1 MANKQ
6 LVIEIISDAKKFVN
20 GIEEGLKQIESASK
34 KAEGFDKITEEA
46 AALKEQI
53 SNITENLQL
62 MESATRADTTAVDA
76 QIEVLQRNVN
86 NLDKKFDS
94 FRHTFKDLQDTVK
107 SLNTDYLN
115 SQMEKMASNMKE
127 VTSQYLLLRK
137 ESESFLTN
145 KNNINDITNIDQL
158 KKAFNEAKFLFENFN
173 NSNKKNL
180 KGDFTKEYQEAASA
194 LFKYA
199 EALIQVDRAYAD
211 SHNGKSLLLDDQL
224 NSLTRISDETSK
236 IVGSQASQIRNTIE
250 TIFSS
255 IDVESFFQKQ
265 ITGKIENGA
274 KGFLV
279 KGAIEIPV
287 KLKENAKLNISAEV
301 KKIIDDAQKQIND
314 NPIEFNFEPI
324 EEKDNKLL
332 QTINSYFDDIS
343 KRLQEQAQELNNVMG
358 KILNET
364 GIKDTQQNFEGV
376 STSIVQLL
384 ANLKDFAKEITSI
397 ETANER
403 FNTSF
408 SSENLNMYVKT
419 LEEISDSFKKLIS
432 AIDNVSTKLNKNG
445 LESQFDIIKNK
456 FSTKIDLGLS
466 AQDTKGKEKKEIQL
480 IKEKRKELRELFSLY
495 TTYQARGG
503 IRPITDLLVGETE
516 EEKIKY
522 FNGEYKKYIRRN
534 KKAKEKNN
542 KTDLETDIFIPSGI
556 LETDKEQLNEILSL
570 LKDINKVLQDIGKTG
585 INTSNNLKSLKINDV
600 NGKSDSPKIQET
612 RSSKQ
617 KPIIPPKN
625 ENGQG
630 QQSIQKEQQIQK
642 EQTAQEL
649 VNTNQKVVESNK
661 ELAKSA
667 EEAAQA
673 IQKEKTTTR
682 ELTEEEKEKKINGLM
697 YHLGNLNDPS
707 KRLSHPFGD
716 EIKSWFTGIKDSG
729 RGWGDG
735 TGLYTTK
742 DINAFSKK
750 SLSEKS
756 LERFYAIDTS
766 DLNLYEAHA
775 EETAKEFNDFIHH
788 LEQFC
793 IAMGSS
799 FEGFDS
805 NLEGINEESLY
816 STAQKL
822 FPNFN
827 NIFKDF
833 DSFYDWVNQ
842 MITLVSKSGIKA
854 DGTINSMQ
862 MFNFKKEYGTD
873 DIKTRFLKQLGYQGT
888 DLSGTS
894 FGGTQ
899 SGNVIFDIL
908 DTKRIV
914 ASGKQIDE
922 VSQRAKNTIIDI
934 KKEIKE
940 TSKAENELGKE
951 VENVAKN
958 LENQN
963 KEIKESSSDIIT
975 TTQPATTAIKKPAAI
990 EKQIPIKENNIQ
1002 EQVEQT
1008 ENNIENSEQNIL
1020 NLVNNIKESLDGLR
1034 RDLKILA
1041 EMIVVVQGAAEQKDY
1056 VGQIETI
1063 KNGIIALN
1071 VLILELS
1078 NNIKSID
1085 FGKISKLELP
1095 SDPFENVVNSLK
1107 EIIDLI
1113 ERISGQASKT
1123 NLNSQFEY
1131 IQSLYNSMVNKKG
1144 NFVARGN
1151 KNKMQQM
1158 YSLYDEYKNAGG
1170 QKALHELTDSK
1181 SNQDKIDRHYGYYQS
1196 KLNSNNSNQN
1206 STKNKES
1213 VEELK
1218 TENETLKESVKI
1230 LTEVINN
1237 KQKLSD
1243 TNRSVAESTK
1253 SNAKEIENENQKI
1266 KESNNQVENKTNKR
1280 SKKKKEQYSPN
1291 FTMVGEPYGEEIV
1304 NKNLQKNTSI
1314 VPTNGFTMVDDGYME
1329 DVEHTQV
1336 RVQEAVKETTKQIE
1350 QQKTELETAPNI
1362 EVFEGEVIG
1371 AEKELTKIY
1380 QQELDEFKKGFK
1392 SYEEAYRSME
1402 EKFAEWCET
1411 QGYNHTKSIFN
1422 VTPDFQ
1428 LKSAT
1433 ITRENPEDKNI
1444 ITDSFKRITNKE
1456 TGESKIIQ
1464 TNIQLIDNEQK
1475 RVSSFTKELERN
1487 QREREKLQ
1495 QWIASFNNKTSD
1507 NFKQAN
1513 QMLELNQLAN
1523 DASLINEKS
1532 LQRAET
1538 LKTQLETVYNDVVNN
1553 ARRGS
1558 SSLSPIPNMMFGE
1571 ESTLTKLEKAKSIYS
1586 KMAVT
1591 WNKEDDSKRLKNT
1604 EKELQLLADAYKELE
1619 EAVKRYDTIDEN
1631 GNRLGNVV
1639 EVSNAYGNFNEQ
1651 LNKVTQQLNRIKIIN
1666 TEINGNK
1673 INNLNNWF
1681 KDIPDPEKAQ
1691 GKIERY
1697 GQIYN
1702 QFVEGQQRLNELTT
1716 NLTKGN
1722 NEESAQKYKKT
1733 KEDIHNTILELEE
1746 LKKILSSDSMNIN
1759 NQMGQVIKQNLPET
1773 TDIDQLNKVIDE
1785 YADARGKIQESSRTG
1800 LITDKE
1806 GNQFIKF
1813 SRTIQNT
1820 KGIVSEFEFTY
1831 DKAMGTVAVATKKI
1845 QEPEN
1850 IFKALADELTTKWK
1864 GLFTTLASFVG
1875 FYRLWGYFKQGITT
1889 VREFDSALTEMQK
1902 VSEETISTLQ
1912 QYQKTTFDTADA
1924 VGATALQIQNSTADF
1939 MRLGESL
1946 KEAAESAKVANILM
1960 NVSEFESINEA
1971 TKSLIAMSAAYDNL
1985 SKMNIIDKLNEVGNN
2000 YAISTSEAATALQN
2014 SASALKT
2021 AGNDMDESLALITA
2035 GNAVVQDAS
2044 KVGTGMRTIALR
2056 LTGTKSAKE
2065 ALEELGE
2072 DTDSMLV
2079 TQSKLRDTIK
2089 EATAVASNNFKGFDI
2104 LDDNG
2109 NYKSTYEI
2117 MLGIAEV
2124 YNEILETDKQLGRNN
2139 ANLLLESVAGKV
2151 RANIAASIFQNPELL
2166 KEAYKSS
2173 QEAENSAMEENEKYM
2188 NSINGHIAQL
2198 QNAYQQLWANSM
2210 NRDTVNYFID
2220 LGKAILKVVDD
2231 VGLLG
2236 TAFVAITGIKSIVG
2250 YQNGKGFA
2258 YELIK
2263 GSKKVIENLAK
2274 QEGALGSLA
2283 STAVSA
2289 GQAMKGA
2296 FSSAIPIIGGVA
2308 TAIGLVAVG
2317 INAFIQHQKRM
2328 RKELIDSANT
2338 MGNDWKEQRTS
2349 LSDYA
2354 SQYEELK
2361 KKLTSENLSEQ
2372 ETLEIKQQI
2381 YDIQKQITEQYGH
2394 NADGIDLINGKLQD
2408 QLDLINSIS
2417 QAEASRIWES
2427 EKYQKGFE
2435 LAKKA
2440 MTTEEDY
2447 SLNMNLDP
2455 YNYKTIEDKELSYI
2469 IQKYTQERKYG
2480 RDSGAI
2486 GNYRVIS
2493 GNPKDA
2499 DERVLEMIDQIEKL
2513 QAQYSDNEDFKN
2525 RAERIL
2531 SDLRTTRDKI
2541 EDIRK
2546 DNESTYLEGLP
2557 IELMATKG
2565 TRGYKIYSDYQSSVS
2580 NLEDA
2585 YISGDTKKI
2594 EEARKALEEATIA
2607 KDNFLNIP
2615 SNNQFSLLFD
2625 NIDTSLIKT
2634 KNQIY
2639 DATEAV
2645 KQAKEINTELD
2656 RINNYKEQKKQANAF
2671 YNSLGNVQKVGN
2683 IDNGNRPI
2691 IFWDNKELKK
2701 QQKAIE
2707 SWGETIE
2714 DFQGSMST
2722 VYGGSGNFDGVEI
2735 AFTPIINDGTG
2746 KGKLLNK
2753 ETLYKYI
2760 DTLIG
2765 NAGEGWTNES
2775 LLKLDA
2781 EGLVVDGQKISNV
2794 LGAVGN
2800 SMSNVGLTAVQVGE
2814 LMHDWQSGSLG
2825 YISEFKNEW
2834 QEAIEQGESLEEH
2847 MRNRERDLLDTSKA
2861 TDKYTKKEIKLAKAL
2876 REVTRLDMDR
2886 VDAEMVFDENAKSSE
2901 AYSNALYNLMDAL
2914 GWASDA
2920 HASFIDWAVDVGLIQ
2935 GTVTDALDAASV
2947 SYNDYAQAVST
2958 ATENLALLQTVL
2970 TESDSGKGLSTTTLD
2985 QFKTAFGDDAVLALE
3000 KTANGIRVNRDAIRE
3015 LGAQQD
3021 ESLRTTQLQALN
3033 DQYTAL
3039 QKVYEGYEDAL
3050 HNGDPT
3056 TPFIQQEEAIRNE
3069 INNLELL
3076 QAEWRGTTSAYQAWL
3091 NAQSNSNPQDMY
3103 ANVISGYETVEDLI
3117 ARGWWTDES
3126 VRNYLDLVLA
3136 DDFDAQIAGANELK
3150 EGFESLDKTIQGTSF
3165 SIHDFF
3171 MTDESGNIVV
3181 DGLNNFEDALKQVQ
3195 EKYYPDKNWLTYE
3208 DGNAIFDFR
3217 NGGNKEVADAL
3228 GIGTELLD
3236 IIISAM
3242 ESAGGFEVKLDTDD
3256 AKENLKQLKE
3266 EAIDA
3271 KESLDLNEKIN
3282 LDPSNIKEAD
3292 ESINN
3297 INTVIE
3303 EIKNNDEIDLEAK
3316 TDQLEEAN
3324 KILEYLIENKN
3335 QLIQS
3340 SFGEEGI
3347 HLIDIGE
3354 LDAVNNKLKEILNRP
3369 VKGGFDFSEFD
3380 FDTVEGLTAAQDAIN
3395 NMVATPNVD
3404 DSQIQYLNELLDV
3417 ITEKLGIIN
3426 GIGSGASLTLGEY
3439 KALDETV
3446 TSVKQQIQEGQ
3457 DAAAN
3462 GFHISWSSDED
3473 FYNTLDAINNL
3484 DPEIKTAFGLIPDKT
3499 TEELMDMVENG
3510 ETIFV
3515 ETKTTGVTP
3524 APVQDET
3531 RTINTQENITLGV
3544 TTVGADT
3551 ARSLIQEFE
3560 EKNGTES
3567 TMTLNATSNVSETK
3581 QEIEETQQASNEL
3594 GESQP
3599 DVTATLN
3606 DKATSPLL
3614 ALGNLADSIDGKSA
3628 TIWSFYKDPNDA
3640 QGKIRYIAEHVYDRK
3655 QTITTEYKTTGSPPK
3670 GGTGTINGTA
3680 HAQGTAF
3687 ARGSIVSGNAFTGG
3701 KWGIPQNQTALT
3713 GELGTEIVVR
3723 DGNWFTVGEDGAE
3736 FVNLQKGD
3744 IVFNH
3749 KQAQELLENGYVTS
3763 NKGRGKLVG
3772 FANGSAF
3779 YRGTMLSGPAYG
3791 GDSAKRQRTT
3801 SSVATKQAGKK
3812 NTKKTTTGKGNGGG
3826 GGKGNGGGSGGTT
3839 NKEANKTKNTLDEVE
3854 ILIARIERQIVNL
3867 DKTISS
3873 TYKTWSTRNNAI
3885 KSDLAKVAQ
3894 EIKDQNKA
3902 YTTYIKKANSVG
3914 LPAAWKKKV
3923 QSGKFKIE
3931 DVTDDKLWQK
3941 IQDYQTYYNKA
3952 LQSKDAII
3960 DLKEKEGEL
3969 YKQRFDNEQTYYEE
3983 LIGDL
3988 EHAGNL
3994 LESYNDKLSESGKLG
4009 SQLLIRNQIANE
4021 KENIRLLNKEYDA
4034 LIARRNEAVN
4044 SGKIKK
4050 YSEAWYEMTAA
4061 IQEVSESI
4069 AEAQNNVITL
4079 GNNIRQLD
4087 WDRWDK
4093 IHDAIAGVNNE
4104 LEFLYD
4110 LFNSDDF
4117 FDEQGNLT
4125 DQGVAGFA
4133 LLAQQYDTYFRQVQ
4147 EYQKEIEAT
4156 EKALK
4161 NDPNNQNLVDKLK
4174 ELKEAQQDAVSGAK
4188 DTKEAMVDLTEDGI
4202 KKQIDYVKDLIEDYE
4217 DLLETQKDQID
4228 YAKKIADQQK
4238 ELNKLE
4244 KQYRAIQ
4251 NDTSEEGAAK
4261 RQKLRDQINEK
4272 RDELQ
4277 ESQDDRRL
4285 SETKDMLS
4293 DFEESFETFQPCEEA
4308 SFLTSQ

>member
-1 MANKQ
+1 MADSKNM
-6 LVIEIISDAKKFVN
+6 VIKIVSDAKDFVK
-20 GIEEGLKQIESASK
+20 GMEDALRQIQSASQ
-34 KAEGFDKITEEA
+34 KAQSFDKIAEDA
-46 AALKEQI
+46 ANLKKELL
-53 SNITENLQL
+53 NITENLQST
-62 MESATRADTTAVDA
+62 ESAIKSNSNITDA
-76 QIEVLQRNVN
+76 QIKSMLGNFE
-86 NLDKKFDS
+86 NLNKKFDS
-94 FRHTFKDLQDTVK
+94 FRHTFGDMQEKVNGLSTRTLQAQLDKANASLDAFNQKYSSLQQTLNMGLGAKLNDYKDI
-107 SLNTDYLN
+107 
-115 SQMEKMASNMKE
+115 
-127 VTSQYLLLRK
+127 
-137 ESESFLTN
+137 N
-145 KNNINDITNIDQL
+145 KITNIREMEAAYKDAL
-158 KKAFNEAKFLFENFN
+158 KILKNFSEESKKDGNNYSKAFIDAAAAVYKYSSALMFLNDIYYDHN
-173 NSNKKNL
+173 NKKEYFSKDDFEKIQNTAFDAEDIIGDKLADKINENIQIGL
-180 KGDFTKEYQEAASA
+180 KN
-194 LFKYA
+194 
-199 EALIQVDRAYAD
+199 I
-211 SHNGKSLLLDDQL
+211 N
-224 NSLTRISDETSK
+224 
-236 IVGSQASQIRNTIE
+236 
-250 TIFSS
+250 
-255 IDVESFFQKQ
+255 
-265 ITGKIENGA
+265 IENYFKEIEGQVNNQTLTGA
-274 KGFLV
+274 FKNG
-279 KGAIEIPV
+279 GIIIPV
-287 KLKENAKLNISAEV
+287 KLDPKAYATLESEINKDISTLQSKANANPIKINYKTDTEELTKNIEKYFKELNAKLKNQV
-301 KKIIDDAQKQIND
+301 
-314 NPIEFNFEPI
+314 
-324 EEKDNKLL
+324 
-332 QTINSYFDDIS
+332 T
-343 KRLQEQAQELNNVMG
+343 ELNTLMKGLVDDTGLKKTEQEFSSMAKLIPEMLRKVVEYSEQLKAVTTDTKNSFENVNNFV
-358 KILNET
+358 KEENFINYANA
-364 GIKDTQQNFEGV
+364 IK
-376 STSIVQLL
+376 
-384 ANLKDFAKEITSI
+384 
-397 ETANER
+397 ETA
-403 FNTSF
+403 
-408 SSENLNMYVKT
+408 
-419 LEEISDSFKKLIS
+419 DSFKLLTSSLDDVSSKLS
-432 AIDNVSTKLNKNG
+432 GNG
-445 LESQFDIIKNK
+445 LEGQFDLLKKK
-456 FSTKIDLGLS
+456 FSEISVDSFLNKEDSKEIN
-466 AQDTKGKEKKEIQL
+466 AEKKAKLKEI
-480 IKEKRKELRELFSLY
+480 RELFALY
-495 TTYQARGG
+495 STYQSRGG
-503 IRPITDLLVGETE
+503 IRPFSDLISGESNVDKKAYLQLAYNDYTKDQKKKGNVTE
-516 EEKIKY
+516 PAPFDAKQLKDILQILKDIKQTIKSISEIKIDTSELAKILTETQSNNINEIFTPQTVAQIWQVLIQYANNYSESLERVIANLEIISKKEFEPLKVNSEELEKAYNQINTIIELLKKGFNIPSLEQLDSSFDNIKNKYNSLLNDKGALDLRKNKQELKELYDLYNKYLNLGGEKDFSFLTSDKKNQQKISS
-522 FNGEYKKYIRRN
+522 GYKKYLEDLDN
-534 KKAKEKNN
+534 EKK
-542 KTDLETDIFIPSGI
+542 
-556 LETDKEQLNEILSL
+556 
-570 LKDINKVLQDIGKTG
+570 
-585 INTSNNLKSLKINDV
+585 
-600 NGKSDSPKIQET
+600 KIQEDPLEGIEASEKT
-612 RSSKQ
+612 KQAIIDSINEIRNAISNLRDDLNLLAEIIVDIGSSGNNIDYTEKFD
-617 KPIIPPKN
+617 KIR
-625 ENGQG
+625 
-630 QQSIQKEQQIQK
+630 QSIEDILDVEFSDNSLDYRGHFDNIQKEIVDLNEK
-642 EQTAQEL
+642 
-649 VNTNQKVVESNK
+649 
-661 ELAKSA
+661 AKS
-667 EEAAQA
+667 
-673 IQKEKTTTR
+673 
-682 ELTEEEKEKKINGLM
+682 
-697 YHLGNLNDPS
+697 LNDTL
-707 KRLSHPFGD
+707 LS
-716 EIKSWFTGIKDSG
+716 
-729 RGWGDG
+729 
-735 TGLYTTK
+735 L
-742 DINAFSKK
+742 
-750 SLSEKS
+750 
-756 LERFYAIDTS
+756 
-766 DLNLYEAHA
+766 
-775 EETAKEFNDFIHH
+775 
-788 LEQFC
+788 
-793 IAMGSS
+793 
-799 FEGFDS
+799 
-805 NLEGINEESLY
+805 
-816 STAQKL
+816 
-822 FPNFN
+822 
-827 NIFKDF
+827 DF
-833 DSFYDWVNQ
+833 DK
-842 MITLVSKSGIKA
+842 I
-854 DGTINSMQ
+854 
-862 MFNFKKEYGTD
+862 
-873 DIKTRFLKQLGYQGT
+873 
-888 DLSGTS
+888 
-894 FGGTQ
+894 
-899 SGNVIFDIL
+899 
-908 DTKRIV
+908 
-914 ASGKQIDE
+914 
-922 VSQRAKNTIIDI
+922 
-934 KKEIKE
+934 
-940 TSKAENELGKE
+940 
-951 VENVAKN
+951 
-958 LENQN
+958 
-963 KEIKESSSDIIT
+963 
-975 TTQPATTAIKKPAAI
+975 
-990 EKQIPIKENNIQ
+990 
-1002 EQVEQT
+1002 
-1008 ENNIENSEQNIL
+1008 NNIEIPTEPF
-1020 NLVNNIKESLDGLR
+1020 DR
-1034 RDLKILA
+1034 
-1041 EMIVVVQGAAEQKDY
+1041 IVE
-1056 VGQIETI
+1056 
-1063 KNGIIALN
+1063 
-1071 VLILELS
+1071 
-1078 NNIKSID
+1078 
-1085 FGKISKLELP
+1085 
-1095 SDPFENVVNSLK
+1095 SLK
-1107 EIIDLI
+1107 EIIDLT
-1113 ERISGQASKT
+1113 EKISGVPSKSS
-1123 NLNSQFEY
+1123 LKSQFKN
-1131 IQSLYNSMVNKKG
+1131 IQKIYSSLINDKG
-1144 NFVARGN
+1144 NFIVTKDKDAVHNLFSQYN
-1151 KNKMQQM
+1151 KYQKFGGTKTLTDLDESKANTNKLFKYYDKYLNDISQQKESDTSTTN
-1158 YSLYDEYKNAGG
+1158 SLKNEVESFIGIKNAADEATTSKESFV
-1170 QKALHELTDSK
+1170 KANKKLETQTDKTSK
-1181 SNQDKIDRHYGYYQS
+1181 SLEQEKAQFETFINDVKTLVTTDIKTNNVVDFNTQILDSTKLVNDALKEELQQLQQLNEIQKSSPIGQNKKINDNNNLTSRNTSSKKQNNNSQTDVSNSFKDEFKDEFDYEDLGLSYDPYLNAFQEFLLLAAEEAEKVKQQIISVAEFDNRLSEALAALYGQIPDLDDISASTGYGKNFNVTGATVSFRDKATNDIYRKTFSLKKDKETGNFYIDQTTAILNDAEKYGKDNEKQAQKVLEWQT
-1196 KLNSNNSNQN
+1196 KLNAWLQSFSNKTSGTLDSTKDFQSLKNFNFSSEKDWINIKTIQQRLEGLYNEIVLN
-1206 STKNKES
+1206 STKG
-1213 VEELK
+1213 
-1218 TENETLKESVKI
+1218 T
-1230 LTEVINN
+1230 
-1237 KQKLSD
+1237 
-1243 TNRSVAESTK
+1243 
-1253 SNAKEIENENQKI
+1253 
-1266 KESNNQVENKTNKR
+1266 
-1280 SKKKKEQYSPN
+1280 
-1291 FTMVGEPYGEEIV
+1291 
-1304 NKNLQKNTSI
+1304 
-1314 VPTNGFTMVDDGYME
+1314 
-1329 DVEHTQV
+1329 
-1336 RVQEAVKETTKQIE
+1336 
-1350 QQKTELETAPNI
+1350 
-1362 EVFEGEVIG
+1362 
-1371 AEKELTKIY
+1371 
-1380 QQELDEFKKGFK
+1380 
-1392 SYEEAYRSME
+1392 
-1402 EKFAEWCET
+1402 
-1411 QGYNHTKSIFN
+1411 
-1422 VTPDFQ
+1422 
-1428 LKSAT
+1428 
-1433 ITRENPEDKNI
+1433 
-1444 ITDSFKRITNKE
+1444 
-1456 TGESKIIQ
+1456 
-1464 TNIQLIDNEQK
+1464 
-1475 RVSSFTKELERN
+1475 
-1487 QREREKLQ
+1487 
-1495 QWIASFNNKTSD
+1495 
-1507 NFKQAN
+1507 
-1513 QMLELNQLAN
+1513 
-1523 DASLINEKS
+1523 
-1532 LQRAET
+1532 
-1538 LKTQLETVYNDVVNN
+1538 
-1553 ARRGS
+1553 
-1558 SSLSPIPNMMFGE
+1558 SSLRPVPNMMYGQ
-1571 ESTLTKLEKAKSIYS
+1571 ESRQTKKEKVESIYN
-1586 KMAVT
+1586 KMAIK
-1591 WNKEDDSKRLKNT
+1591 WNGENGAEDT
-1604 EKELQLLADAYKELE
+1604 ESELKELSNLY
-1619 EAVKRYDTIDEN
+1619 
-1631 GNRLGNVV
+1631 NVLQIEIQKFNEDGANIESV
-1639 EVSNAYGNFNEQ
+1639 AKAYGDFNEQ
-1651 LNKVTQQLNRIKIIN
+1651 LNKVTEQLNRMKIVN

-1681 KDIPDPEKAQ
+1681 KDMPNPENAQ

-1697 GQIYN
+1697 SQIYN
-1702 QFVEGQQRLNELTT
+1702 QFVEAQQRLNGLTT

-1722 NEESAQKYKKT
+1722 DEISAQKYEET
-1733 KEDIHNTILELEE
+1733 KESIHNTILELEE

-1773 TDIDQLNKVIDE
+1773 TDLDQLKKIIDE
-1785 YADARGKIQESSRTG
+1785 YADAKGKIQDSSQTG

-1813 SRTIQNT
+1813 SRTIQDT
-1820 KGIVSEFEFTY
+1820 KGVVSEFEFTY

-1845 QEPEN
+1845 QEPESA
-1850 IFKALADELTTKWK
+1850 FKALADELTTKWR

-1875 FYRLWGYFKQGITT
+1875 FYRLWGYFKQGIVT
-1889 VREFDSALTEMQK
+1889 VRDFDSALTEMQK
-1902 VSEETISTLQ
+1902 VSDETISTLQ
-1912 QYQKTTFDTADA
+1912 EYQKTTFDTADA
-1924 VGATALQIQNSTADF
+1924 IGATALQIQNSTADF

-1960 NVSEFESINEA
+1960 NVSEFQSIDEA
-1971 TKSLIAMSAAYDNL
+1971 TKSLIAMSAAYDDL

-2021 AGNDMDESLALITA
+2021 AGNDMDEALALITA
-2035 GNAVVQDAS
+2035 GNAVVQDAN

-2065 ALEELGE
+2065 ELEEIGE
-2072 DTDSMLV
+2072 ETDNVIVS
-2079 TQSKLRDTIK
+2079 QSKLRDTIK
-2089 EATAVASNNFKGFDI
+2089 QATAVASNGFKGFDI

-2139 ANLLLESVAGKV
+2139 ANLLLESVAGKT

-2198 QNAYQQLWANSM
+2198 QNAYQQLWANSI

-2236 TAFVAITGIKSIVG
+2236 TAFVTITGVKSIVG

-2289 GQAMKGA
+2289 GQAIKGA

-2308 TAIGLVAVG
+2308 TAVGLVAVG

-2381 YDIQKQITEQYGH
+2381 YDIQKQIAEQYGH
-2394 NADGIDLINGKLQD
+2394 NADGIDLINGKLRD

-2427 EKYQKGFE
+2427 EKYQQGFE

-2565 TRGYKIYSDYQSSVS
+2565 TSGYKIYSDYQSSVS

-2607 KDNFLNIP
+2607 KDKFLNIP

-2645 KQAKEINTELD
+2645 KKAKEINTELD

-2765 NAGEGWTNES
+2765 NADEGWTNES

-2800 SMSNVGLTAVQVGE
+2800 SMSNVGLTTVQVGE

-2847 MRNRERDLLDTSKA
+2847 MRNREKDLLDTSKA

-3050 HNGDPT
+3050 HKGDPT

-3417 ITEKLGIIN
+3417 ITEKLRIIN

-3457 DAAAN
+3457 DAAN
-3462 GFHISWSSDED
+3462 KGFHISWSSDED

-3531 RTINTQENITLGV
+3531 RTINTQENVTLGV

-3655 QTITTEYKTTGSPPK
+3655 QTITTEYKTTGSAPK
-3670 GGTGTINGTA
+3670 GTGTINGTA

-3791 GDSAKRQRTT
+3791 DTAKRTRTT
-3801 SSVATKQAGKK
+3801 SSVTTKKVGKK
-3812 NTKKTTTGKGNGGG
+3812 NTKGTTTGKGNGGG
-3826 GGKGNGGGSGGTT
+3826 GGGSGNGGGGNGSTT

-3854 ILIARIERQIVNL
+3854 ILIARIERQIANL

-3914 LPAAWKKKV
+3914 LNATWKKKV

-3941 IQDYQTYYNKA
+3941 IQDY
-3952 LQSKDAII
+3952 
-3960 DLKEKEGEL
+3960 
-3969 YKQRFDNEQTYYEE
+3969 KQ
-3983 LIGDL
+3983 
-3988 EHAGNL
+3988 
-3994 LESYNDKLSESGKLG
+3994 
-4009 SQLLIRNQIANE
+4009 
-4021 KENIRLLNKEYDA
+4021 
-4034 LIARRNEAVN
+4034 
-4044 SGKIKK
+4044 
-4050 YSEAWYEMTAA
+4050 W
-4061 IQEVSESI
+4061 
-4069 AEAQNNVITL
+4069 
-4079 GNNIRQLD
+4079 
-4087 WDRWDK
+4087 
-4093 IHDAIAGVNNE
+4093 
-4104 LEFLYD
+4104 
-4110 LFNSDDF
+4110 
-4117 FDEQGNLT
+4117 
-4125 DQGVAGFA
+4125 
-4133 LLAQQYDTYFRQVQ
+4133 
-4147 EYQKEIEAT
+4147 
-4156 EKALK
+4156 
-4161 NDPNNQNLVDKLK
+4161 
-4174 ELKEAQQDAVSGAK
+4174 
-4188 DTKEAMVDLTEDGI
+4188 
-4202 KKQIDYVKDLIEDYE
+4202 
-4217 DLLETQKDQID
+4217 
-4228 YAKKIADQQK
+4228 
-4238 ELNKLE
+4238 
-4244 KQYRAIQ
+4244 
-4251 NDTSEEGAAK
+4251 
-4261 RQKLRDQINEK
+4261 
-4272 RDELQ
+4272 
-4277 ESQDDRRL
+4277 
-4285 SETKDMLS
+4285 
-4293 DFEESFETFQPCEEA
+4293 
-4308 SFLTSQ
+4308 